1 MPSPHFLTDPAA
13 PPHRIPMDD
22 LLADCGSSDAFTAAE
37 ARLVIRACMV
47 ELTVSDR
54 FLAELRFFHGWTLF
68 EVAQLDG
75 RTELELSRA
84 FARILEL
91 LRVRLGAS
99 PAPDRTDR
107 LVDVQVGDIA

>member
-1 MPSPHFLTDPAA
+1 MPSPHVLSDPSSTRT
-13 PPHRIPMDD
+13 RISMDD
-22 LLADCGSSDAFTAAE
+22 LLADCGSSDALTAAE
-37 ARLVIRACMV
+37 ARLVIRACMA

-75 RTELELSRA
+75 RSELELSRA

-91 LRVRLGAS
+91 LRARLGAT
-99 PAPDRTDR
+99 PAQALRDAEDATAG
-107 LVDVQVGDIA
+107 DVA